1 MRATVAGMHSDN
13 ALQQLDELEP
23 VEWPGPGPTYDHI
36 VGNQIRYTVK
46 VIRYE
51 RYRRRRRKLEKLAA
65 RQREE
70 LGCDLSTPPT
80 LKSGRG

>member
-1 MRATVAGMHSDN
+1 MRANVEGMDSDN
-13 ALQQLDELEP
+13 AFQQLQELEP

-51 RYRRRRRKLEKLAA
+51 RYRRRRRRLEKLAA
-65 RQREE
+65 RRA
-70 LGCDLSTPPT
+70 
-80 LKSGRG
+80 GRSDVRDAT